1 MSKDLPSNLV
11 TTCLFFDFHR
21 EELEKIGAIRSFCG
35 G

>member
-11 TTCLFFDFHR
+11 SPCLFFDFHR
-21 EELEKIGAIRSFCG
+21 AELEKIGAIRSFYG